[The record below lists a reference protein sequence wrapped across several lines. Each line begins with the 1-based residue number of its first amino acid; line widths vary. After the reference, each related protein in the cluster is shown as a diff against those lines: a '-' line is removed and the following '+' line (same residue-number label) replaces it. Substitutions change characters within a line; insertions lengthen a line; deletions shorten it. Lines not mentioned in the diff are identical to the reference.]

1 MPEIGTMQQINSEP
15 LRTATVLTPQSQAEQ
30 YAREAQ
36 EAASQAAQSATDA
49 QTAAASAQQAV
60 AGAVKYSEAQTL
72 TAVQQAQARA
82 NIGAGDADAEEVADL
97 KSAMG
102 EITGNDIITFT
113 NGLYI
118 NTNVNIGA
126 EVSLTPIEGAAR
138 NNYAIIDA
146 AEGDRFTI
154 NGLGGNAGRLWA
166 FVDASNLLISKAGQ
180 NISAEDLVLT
190 APENASKLVLN
201 ALDAPGICFRGVSI
215 AGSIHSLESAL
226 GTPTLLPWDQTDKK
240 YIATNG
246 ISINPEAPYSTSNS
260 YHGKCTFVACSPGDI
275 FIVSTKGGANYRPYV
290 FCKSNGDI
298 IATALGSNVQ
308 YHNERVVAPA
318 DAAYVGFN
326 SEPNDAYGTVQ
337 VGEYIFETLQHEID
351 ALPIESPYK
360 NKKCVAFGTSLTY
373 RDSGYRPYLAE
384 LLGMTIDNQG
394 DGSAHWYWYN
404 NTDNIL
410 YNVTNY
416 TGYSDKDV
424 CIIEGCVNDWAASR
438 ALGTYKDTGT
448 DSVCGCLY
456 NMISYVYSQKSGI
469 QIIVILD
476 HFGRVNGSTDTS
488 SSALNNDNKTQYD
501 FYEECAKLCEFYG
514 IPCIKEYA
522 LSSIGIFGTE
532 YLSDNIHLNT
542 LGAQQSAQTIA
553 SVMMN
558 IKPKKVSS

>member
-1 MPEIGTMQQINSEP
+1 MTDDLTPVTRLETF
-15 LRTATVLTPQSQAEQ
+15 LARTAGENVDTPEPVTRIEKYLDKIASEQSIIE
-30 YAREAQ
+30 
-36 EAASQAAQSATDA
+36 ATDNWLDEHINPA
-49 QTAAASAQQAV
+49 TGYVLDSTLTLDNAAPPASAV
-60 AGAVKYSEAQTL
+60 GDLK
-72 TAVQQAQARA
+72 TAV
-82 NIGAGDADAEEVADL
+82 I
-97 KSAMG
+97 
-102 EITGNDIITFT
+102 ICTGNEEIEFVK
-113 NGLYI
+113 GKYI
-118 NTNVNIGA
+118 ADNISVGSTVDLTMLDSLGA
-126 EVSLTPIEGAAR
+126 SDCAVV
-138 NNYAIIDA
+138 DA
-146 AEGDRFTI
+146 SEGDIFTI
-154 NGLGGNAGRLWA
+154 NGTGGSTGRLWC
-166 FVDASNLLISKAGQ
+166 FVDSANKLLAVSNANVTETNLF
-180 NISAEDLVLT
+180 LV
-190 APENASKLVLN
+190 APENANKLILNVKGTYGFNCKGKLLSETVTDMSAQIDGIEEVLN
-201 ALDAPGICFRGVSI
+201 APSMLTW
-215 AGSIHSLESAL
+215 EK
-226 GTPTLLPWDQTDKK
+226 TDKR

-246 ISINPEAPYSTSNS
+246 TNIDPTAPYSSSNS
-260 YHGKCTFVACSPGDI
+260 YHGKCTFMSCSPGDI
-275 FIVSTKGGANYRPYV
+275 FIVSLKGGANYRPYV

-298 IATALGSNVQ
+298 ITTALASNVQ
-308 YHNERVVAPA
+308 YHNERVVAPN

-337 VGEYIFETLQHEID
+337 VGEYIFETLQREID

-404 NTDNIL
+404 DSDNVL

-424 CIIEGCVNDWAASR
+424 CIIEGCVNDWSSSR

-456 NMISYVYSQKSGI
+456 NMISYVYSQNPNI

-476 HFGRVNGSTDTS
+476 HFGCVNGETDTS

-522 LSSIGIFGTE
+522 LSSIGVFGTE
-532 YLSDNIHLNT
+532 YLADNIHLNT

-558 IKPKKVSS
+558 IKPKKVST